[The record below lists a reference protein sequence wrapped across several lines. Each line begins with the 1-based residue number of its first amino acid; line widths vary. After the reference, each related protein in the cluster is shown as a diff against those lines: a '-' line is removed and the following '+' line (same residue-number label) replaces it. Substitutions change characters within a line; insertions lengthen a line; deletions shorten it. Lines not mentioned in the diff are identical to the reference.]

1 MKVAIISG
9 SKSDE
14 NIIYEAKKTLEE
26 FGIEYKVYIA
36 SAHRSPEYVKEIVQ
50 KVNAEFDCIIA
61 IAGLSAALPG
71 FVASYSILPVIGVP
85 VDSEMFGLD
94 ALLSITQMPK
104 GVPVASMGIGKK
116 GAHNAALFVA
126 RMFAQKDPDLK
137 QKLLDY
143 IKKEEENIRKINEDL

>member
-1 MKVAIISG
+1 VKVAIISG

-14 NIIYEAKKTLEE
+14 NVIYEAKKTLEE

-50 KVNAEFDCIIA
+50 KVNSEFDCIIA

-71 FVASYSILPVIGVP
+71 FVASYSTLPVVGVP

-116 GAHNAALFVA
+116 GAHNAALFVV
-126 RMFAQKDPDLK
+126 RIFANQDETLK
-137 QKLLDY
+137 QKLLEY
-143 IKKEEENIRKINEDL
+143 IKKEEENIRKINEEL

>member
-14 NIIYEAKKTLEE
+14 NVIYEAKKTLEE

-50 KVNAEFDCIIA
+50 KVNSEFDCIIA

-71 FVASYSILPVIGVP
+71 FVASYSTLPVVGVP
-85 VDSEMFGLD
+85 V
-94 ALLSITQMPK
+94 
-104 GVPVASMGIGKK
+104 
-116 GAHNAALFVA
+116 
-126 RMFAQKDPDLK
+126 
-137 QKLLDY
+137 
-143 IKKEEENIRKINEDL
+143 